1 MWQWEFGKNFSWT
14 ENVLIGAEVL
24 SFVVNNIAYTSRIK
38 TKELYFVTFLETMSL
53 YLLKML
59 QAVTSPGSF
68 FLLVQYELEVTN
80 WPYAECS

>member
-1 MWQWEFGKNFSWT
+1 M
-14 ENVLIGAEVL
+14 
-24 SFVVNNIAYTSRIK
+24 
-38 TKELYFVTFLETMSL
+38 YFVTFLETMSL

-68 FLLVQYELEVTN
+68 FILVQYELEVTN